1 MTMAQPISALL
12 LLLHALSY
20 TAHTVT
26 ASSVGIYQDADC
38 KTTAFNVTTSNGY
51 PDGECTDVSQQT
63 SLTFQ
68 SFQFL
73 SLDEGCARK

>member
-1 MTMAQPISALL
+1 MAQPTAALI

-26 ASSVGIYQDADC
+26 ASSVGLYTDADC
-38 KTTAFNVTTSNGY
+38 KTSATNLTASNGY
-51 PDGECTDVSQQT
+51 PDGLCTDASQQT
-63 SLTFQ
+63 SSSFQ